1 MLCEFDL
8 DGRDS
13 LKNVLNRQEIERSV
27 CEKKNLDQKVILEKK
42 LENFSEKSTL
52 WSHFLCKMT
61 RHFT

>member
-27 CEKKNLDQKVILEKK
+27 CEEKNLDQKVVLEKK
-42 LENFSEKSTL
+42 L
-52 WSHFLCKMT
+52 
-61 RHFT
+61 